1 MDWMPLLK
9 VMIAL
14 AALVLAAWADW
25 RTREAS
31 DAYWMVIGGAGMVF
45 LAAQIVMD
53 GADPLYLAILVP
65 IAIFFADIFWERRG
79 IFEDGVNVAP
89 LALYIIGF
97 AILGW
102 MVYQF
107 NSELYFWELMVV
119 PIMFLIFILLY
130 QFDVIKGGADA
141 KALIA
146 LSIMFPTYPQIASL
160 PLIAVPYETAQ
171 FILPFPLLV
180 LFNAA
185 LLTLAVP
192 VAMLVLNVS
201 KRHFRFPAMLFGYVT
216 TVDEARKS
224 YVWPME
230 RIEDGERRLRLFP
243 GPSEDTG
250 ADLDRLAEAGASE
263 IWVTPKVPFLI
274 PITASLVFSVVVGN
288 LLFLFLS

>member
-9 VMIAL
+9 VTIAL
-14 AALVLAAWADW
+14 AALALAARADW

-45 LAAQIVMD
+45 LAAQIIMD
-53 GADPLYLAILVP
+53 GANLLYLAILVP

-79 IFEDGVNVAP
+79 MFEDGVNVAP
-89 LALYIIGF
+89 LALYAVGF

-102 MVYQF
+102 MIYQF
-107 NSELYFWELMVV
+107 SSELYFWELMVV
-119 PIMFLIFILLY
+119 PIMFLIFILL
-130 QFDVIKGGADA
+130 FDVIKGGADA

-146 LSIMFPTYPQIASL
+146 LSIMFPTYPQFASI
-160 PLIAVPYETAQ
+160 PLIPVPFETAQ
-171 FILPFPLLV
+171 FVLPFPLLI

-192 VAMLVLNVS
+192 VAMLVLNAS
-201 KRHFRFPAMLFGYVT
+201 RRQFRFPAMLFGYVMT
-216 TVDEARKS
+216 IDEARKS

-230 RIEDGERRLRLFP
+230 RLEDGERRLRLFP
-243 GPSEDTG
+243 GPSEDTN
-250 ADLDRLAEAGASE
+250 ADLDRLAESGASE

-274 PITASLVFSVVVGN
+274 PITASLMFSVVVGN